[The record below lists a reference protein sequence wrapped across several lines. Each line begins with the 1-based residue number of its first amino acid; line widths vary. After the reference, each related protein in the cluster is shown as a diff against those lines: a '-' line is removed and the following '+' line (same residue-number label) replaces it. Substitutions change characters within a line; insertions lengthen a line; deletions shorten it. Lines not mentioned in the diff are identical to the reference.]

1 MILHFIRHGDTLQ
14 SVANQI
20 NLENPLYVKE
30 FHNQKCARE
39 DYIFDDL
46 IAGKKLFLPDNQ
58 TVQKYNSKNDAP
70 FKSPEQNPVINFI
83 PEGLDSRYKIRITES
98 SADATGILK
107 KNSFSYNI
115 SLKWIENEL
124 NEHIFH
130 LSKSDFSNKNETKIG
145 DLATA
150 CIQSIN
156 PIEIRTNLKGEIVR
170 INVIEEIIKN
180 FPRIKEKLLDQFP
193 DQYAKIYIEEF
204 EFAVLNSEV
213 FQKKMKED
221 WFIKTY
227 FANIRNEFKNGKS
240 NVRLHLE
247 GKNSLTDIQQTGLIS
262 ENHDIILAQNFA
274 GNQPENSAVFTGNYT
289 LNREKGIIKSL
300 TVHYSYSE
308 YNIVYSIDFQINE
321 VV

>member
-20 NLENPLYVKE
+20 NLENPLYIKE

-39 DYIFDDL
+39 DYILDDL
-46 IAGKKLFLPDNQ
+46 VVGKKLFLPDNQ
-58 TVQKYNSKNDAP
+58 TIQKYNAKNDAP
-70 FKSPEQNPVINFI
+70 FKSPEQNPVINFT
-83 PEGLDSRYKIRITES
+83 PEEFNSRYKINITES
-98 SADATGILK
+98 SADKRATFK

-124 NEHIFH
+124 NEHVFH
-130 LSKSDFSNKNETKIG
+130 LSKSDFSNINDTKIG
-145 DLATA
+145 DLAIA

-156 PIEIRTNLKGEIVR
+156 PIEIRTNFKGEMVR
-170 INVIEEIIKN
+170 INLLEETAKN

-240 NVRLHLE
+240 NVRLYLD

-262 ENHDIILAQNFA
+262 ENYDIILTQSFA

-289 LNREKGIIKSL
+289 LSQQQGTIKSL
-300 TVHYSYSE
+300 NIYYSYSE
-308 YNIVYSIDFQINE
+308 YNIIYSIDFQVNE
-321 VV
+321 IV